1 MWEHYGDRHK
11 GACLVFDFLFCAVW
25 DQSFLSCIHKM
36 CGDIGYQRITPVSEK
51 EQRVANSLSTVGF
64 TFIADDLVND
74 FDSAVIENIRK
85 HGSEMFFRKHGD
97 WSSEREYR
105 FLFVGTAP
113 DYEYMNYSDSLAG
126 IAIGSD
132 ASESD
137 RDAIAAVC
145 KKHGIHFFQMS
156 DGWFRR

>member
-1 MWEHYGDRHK
+1 MRGD
-11 GACLVFDFLFCAVW
+11 V
-25 DQSFLSCIHKM
+25 
-36 CGDIGYQRITPVSEK
+36 GYQRITPVSEK

-64 TFIADDLVND
+64 TFIADDLIND
-74 FDSAVIENIRK
+74 FDAAVINNIRK

-105 FLFVGTAP
+105 FLLVGTGS
-113 DYEYMNYSDSLAG
+113 DFEFMDYSDSLAG

-132 ASESD
+132 ASDSD
-137 RDAIAAVC
+137 RDAITAVC
-145 KKHGIHFFQMS
+145 EQHGKHVFQMS